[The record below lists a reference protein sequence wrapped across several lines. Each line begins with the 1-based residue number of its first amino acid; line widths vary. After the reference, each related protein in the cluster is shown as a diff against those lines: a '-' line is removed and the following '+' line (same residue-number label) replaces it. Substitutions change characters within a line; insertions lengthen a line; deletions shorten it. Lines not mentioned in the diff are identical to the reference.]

1 MEILTNILKHEIEK
15 KHNISIKRQGTM
27 LLFSGIIILN
37 PKNKQTKA
45 WSAIRVS
52 KIVTKVNI
60 YNQLINK
67 IKQQ

>member
-1 MEILTNILKHEIEK
+1 
-15 KHNISIKRQGTM
+15 M

-37 PKNKQTKA
+37 PKNKQTKP
-45 WSAIRVS
+45 WSVIRVS